1 MNKEDL
7 DKMKLEQY
15 INKLFHTDYVDPRIQ
30 KQIKNYIK
38 EYNFTYSGILKSLVY
53 FYEVK
58 QNPIEKSNDGIGIV
72 PWVYKQA
79 FNYYYA
85 IWLAQ
90 QKNTD
95 KTVENYIPKETEI
108 VIPRPKPKPY
118 RKHLFSFLD
127 DKED

>member
-58 QNPIEKSNDGIGIV
+58 QNPVEKSNDGIGIV

-127 DKED
+127 NKED